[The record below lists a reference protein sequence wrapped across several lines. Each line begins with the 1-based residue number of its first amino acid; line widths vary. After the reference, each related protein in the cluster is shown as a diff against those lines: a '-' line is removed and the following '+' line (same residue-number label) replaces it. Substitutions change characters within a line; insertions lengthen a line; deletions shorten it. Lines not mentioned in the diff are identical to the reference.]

1 MKPITVLVTGV
12 GAPVGVGIIKALRA
26 SSLTIRIIGVDSEPL
41 AQGLFRVD
49 QAYLIPSARSNPEAY
64 FEALVKTSQI
74 EGADILF
81 SGWEGEL
88 PLLADRKADFEA
100 RTGTILPLAPDA
112 TQKALDKWL
121 STKVLSAFAVP
132 VPDTVLPTDQE
143 QLENFR
149 RNHAYPYLMKP
160 RRGSGGRGLV
170 LVHTDKELAFFSDY
184 IPNPVVQELL
194 LPDDQEYTVG
204 VFRQVDEKPVGAL
217 ALKRSLSG
225 GLSYRM
231 ESQINP
237 DACDIAM
244 RAAAALGLVGAVNV
258 QMRLTSEGFKV
269 FEVNPRCS
277 SATCVRANFGF
288 NEPELTIRHFV
299 LGEDLTAPDI
309 KEGICLRFWEEIY
322 LSNQAKAAAQQ
333 GQYPDRGEIVSL
345 F

>member
-1 MKPITVLVTGV
+1 MKPVTVLVTGV

-26 SSLTIRIIGVDSEPL
+26 ANLTVRIVGVDSEPL

-49 QAYLIPSARSNPEAY
+49 RAHLIPSARQNPEAY
-64 FEALVKTSQI
+64 FEALVRTCQL

-88 PLLADRKADFEA
+88 PMLAERKATFEA
-100 RTGTILPLAPDA
+100 QTGTILPLAPDA

-121 STKVLSAFAVP
+121 TTKVLSAFAVP
-132 VPDTVLPTDQE
+132 VPDTVLPNDPE
-143 QLENFR
+143 QLADFR
-149 RNHAYPYLMKP
+149 HRHSYPYLMKP

-170 LVHTDKELAFFSDY
+170 LVQTDKELTFFSDY
-184 IPNPVVQELL
+184 IADPVVQELL

-204 VFRQVDEKPVGAL
+204 VFRQTNGRFTGAL

-231 ESQINP
+231 ESNGNS
-237 DACDIAM
+237 DACEIAIQ
-244 RAAAALGLVGAVNV
+244 AVAALGLVGAVNV
-258 QMRLTSEGFKV
+258 QMRLTNQGFKV
-269 FEVNPRCS
+269 FEVNPRFS

-288 NEPELTIRHFV
+288 NEPELSIRHFV
-299 LGEDLTAPDI
+299 RGEDLPSPQI
-309 KEGICLRFWEEIY
+309 KTGVCLRFWEEIY
-322 LSNQAKAAAQQ
+322 LSDHAKESAQQ
-333 GQYPDRGEIVSL
+333 GHYSSRGEIHSQ